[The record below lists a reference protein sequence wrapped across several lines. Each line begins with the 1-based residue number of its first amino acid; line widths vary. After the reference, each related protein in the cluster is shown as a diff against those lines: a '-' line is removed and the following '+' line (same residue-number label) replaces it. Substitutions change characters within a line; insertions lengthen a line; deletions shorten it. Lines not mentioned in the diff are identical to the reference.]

1 LTRIPQALLTPAR
14 YSGIALDHCKN
25 NKGRSMKHCTCNPL
39 PDAGRRSFFASA
51 ATAVAAVGVV
61 ATSAMAAE
69 PARAQ
74 PAPQGGQ
81 RRFMEEAARLAIE
94 SVEKGWGGPFGAVI
108 TRNGEI
114 IGRGQNRVLLTGC
127 PVYHAEVTAIMDAS
141 AHLNPKALLGSE
153 YGEGTMLEMIPRE
166 AGSPDPVPQRAKML
180 KGYEIYITGAPCA
193 MCMSAIYWSRIDHV
207 YFASTLTDTS
217 AIGFDDAYQY
227 EDFAKPWDKRRI
239 AVSEA
244 FERDLGLK
252 AFKAW
257 TDKKDRHPY

>member
-1 LTRIPQALLTPAR
+1 
-14 YSGIALDHCKN
+14 
-25 NKGRSMKHCTCNPL
+25 
-39 PDAGRRSFFASA
+39 
-51 ATAVAAVGVV
+51 
-61 ATSAMAAE
+61 
-69 PARAQ
+69 
-74 PAPQGGQ
+74 
-81 RRFMEEAARLAIE
+81 
-94 SVEKGWGGPFGAVI
+94 
-108 TRNGEI
+108 
-114 IGRGQNRVLLTGC
+114 
-127 PVYHAEVTAIMDAS
+127 
-141 AHLNPKALLGSE
+141 
-153 YGEGTMLEMIPRE
+153 MIPRE

-180 KGYEIYITGAPCA
+180 KACEIYITGAPCA